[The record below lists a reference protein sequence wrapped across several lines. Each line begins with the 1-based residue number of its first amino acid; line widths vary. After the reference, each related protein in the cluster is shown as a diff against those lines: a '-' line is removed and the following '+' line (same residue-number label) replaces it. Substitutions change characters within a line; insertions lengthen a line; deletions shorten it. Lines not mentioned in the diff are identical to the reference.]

1 MGEKLLSAQEVADYL
16 GVPLATLYQWRTN
29 GTAPRAVKVG
39 RYIRFRKADLES
51 WCERN
56 PDAAERQRHQV
67 QHARKVPQHRGQR
80 GGQKP
85 RGDVAHDRPP
95 AA

>member
-1 MGEKLLSAQEVADYL
+1 MGDRLLSAQDVADFL
-16 GVPLATLYQWRTN
+16 GVPLTTLYQWRTK

-39 RYIRFRKADLES
+39 RHIRFRPADIDA

-56 PDAAERQRHQV
+56 ADA
-67 QHARKVPQHRGQR
+67 
-80 GGQKP
+80 P
-85 RGDVAHDRPP
+85 RVG